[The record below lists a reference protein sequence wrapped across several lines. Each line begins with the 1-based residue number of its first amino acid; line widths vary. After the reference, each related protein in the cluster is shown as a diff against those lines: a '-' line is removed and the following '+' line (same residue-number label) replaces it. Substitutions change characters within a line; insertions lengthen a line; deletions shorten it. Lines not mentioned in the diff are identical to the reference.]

1 MPPVYG
7 RAGLEYQAKKFRM
20 ETYVV
25 FNGWKRLRDISTAPG
40 NEDNAQYTTPEGVP
54 AWYTMN
60 VRGSYGFTK
69 SIALQ
74 VGLENIADDFYRV
87 YASGTSAPGRNLT
100 VSLRAN
106 F

>member
-1 MPPVYG
+1 M
-7 RAGLEYQAKKFRM
+7 LHLFFF
-20 ETYVV
+20 
-25 FNGWKRLRDISTAPG
+25 FNTEPG
-40 NEDNAQYTTPEGVP
+40 SEDNLSYATPDGVP

-60 VRGSYGFTK
+60 VRGSYTFTK
-69 SIALQ
+69 NIALQ